1 MTNLFTSFQF
11 MDVWNLDYVDQSVKY
26 GDNVYKKYTA
36 NPATMNLSNGLKAA
50 EEHAIMYTL
59 FLSKP
64 FLESDALRVNNLLL
78 VENENG
84 GIWNRLD
91 AEYTYSDEIVLTAEW
106 NQYGNDKNGVFGQF
120 EDASSVQVGFKYIF

>member
-1 MTNLFTSFQF
+1 
-11 MDVWNLDYVDQSVKY
+11 
-26 GDNVYKKYTA
+26 
-36 NPATMNLSNGLKAA
+36 
-50 EEHAIMYTL
+50 
-59 FLSKP
+59 
-64 FLESDALRVNNLLL
+64 LRVNNLLL